1 MFDEGDVLEAPAE
14 VLAPVYTALDE
25 EDEDSNM
32 SCSRKKNEFCFLCT
46 LVPHVCQ
53 RCAWAHRGSRY
64 TGSDTD
70 QLREYIDTLVKSG
83 RELGAIAKA
92 VHSVCPIY

>member
-46 LVPHVCQ
+46 LVSPLIA
-53 RCAWAHRGSRY
+53 RPRLSSR
-64 TGSDTD
+64 
-70 QLREYIDTLVKSG
+70 
-83 RELGAIAKA
+83 
-92 VHSVCPIY
+92 